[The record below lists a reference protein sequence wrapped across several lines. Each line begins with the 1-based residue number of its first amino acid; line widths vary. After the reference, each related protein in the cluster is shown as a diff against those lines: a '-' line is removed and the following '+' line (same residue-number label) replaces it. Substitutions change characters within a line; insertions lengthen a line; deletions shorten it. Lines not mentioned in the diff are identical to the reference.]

1 MKTGSLCKRQSAEKL
16 HLPLLSYRQNNKM
29 LQNETKHHKMT
40 NISEMAGKH
49 EANKPRCYRIQ
60 LDAI

>member
-1 MKTGSLCKRQSAEKL
+1 
-16 HLPLLSYRQNNKM
+16 M

-49 EANKPRCYRIQ
+49 EANKPRCYKIQ

>member
-1 MKTGSLCKRQSAEKL
+1 
-16 HLPLLSYRQNNKM
+16 M

-40 NISEMAGKH
+40 NISEIAGKH

-60 LDAI
+60 LDAILRTKELEVLMEFFNRTTMT